1 MTISHT
7 PDLFEEIQT
16 GKPIPLGK
24 LAYFRTRLRLE
35 LYDFILRRFHA
46 QENLT
51 KAELARR
58 IHRSPD
64 VVNRWLGAP
73 GNWTIDTLSDLM
85 IGMGRFFVSFDDD
98 SVVRALGHVAEQNT
112 TSERPPS
119 SVSEAVSPRPNQPAV
134 QPIQPSRSSMAVSL
148 LGSSENGR

>member
-7 PDLFEEIQT
+7 PDLFEEIRAGQ
-16 GKPIPLGK
+16 PIPVGK

-35 LYDFILRRFHA
+35 FYDFILRRFLS

-73 GNWTIDTLSDLM
+73 GNWTIDTLSDLL
-85 IGMGRFFVSFDDD
+85 IGMGRVFVSFDDD
-98 SVVRALGHVAEQNT
+98 TVERILDRSPEVSTADKSTSFDKMASPPNRATIPQ
-112 TSERPPS
+112 TSPS
-119 SVSEAVSPRPNQPAV
+119 TLKG
-134 QPIQPSRSSMAVSL
+134 L
-148 LGSSENGR
+148 LG

>member
-7 PDLFEEIQT
+7 PDLFDEIRA
-16 GKPIPLGK
+16 GKPIPIGK
-24 LAYFRTRLRLE
+24 LAYFRSRLRLE
-35 LYDFILRRFHA
+35 FYDFILRRFLA

-73 GNWTIDTLSDLM
+73 GNWTIDTLSDLLV
-85 IGMGRFFVSFDDD
+85 GMGRVFVSFDDD
-98 SVVRALGHVAEQNT
+98 SVERLVGQPARASAIDSKSSSFEQMVSPIQET
-112 TSERPPS
+112 QAAATPRS
-119 SVSEAVSPRPNQPAV
+119 SVQ
-134 QPIQPSRSSMAVSL
+134 SL
-148 LGSSENGR
+148 LG